1 MKKNYLVI
9 TAIALTSF
17 GAFGQG
23 YVNLSFATHRTWDE
37 FTVPGVGVNAATM
50 DFAVYWAAVGTTDP
64 LASVGA
70 QFGQA
75 AGTPMQQVATNGV
88 GSMSGAYRDINT
100 LLTGAGFTL
109 GSLNGTAQIG
119 TIGASGNSLFG
130 QTQFTGTTGGDIYQ
144 MIVVAWDAASGPGA
158 LVNGTYSAI
167 GWSNPFDYLT
177 GSSAI
182 DPNGQ
187 IVLSNP
193 GLMNQF
199 GVVGFVPELGTLA
212 VPEPGTLALAT
223 IGGATVLLFRR
234 KK

>member
-1 MKKNYLVI
+1 MKKGYLI
-9 TAIALTSF
+9 TTAIALTSF
-17 GAFGQG
+17 GAFAQG
-23 YVNLSFATHRTWDE
+23 YVNLSFATHRVWDE

-50 DFAVYWAAVGTTDP
+50 DFAVYWGPTTLTDP
-64 LASVGA
+64 LSSAGI

-75 AGTPMQQVATNGV
+75 ADPATQQVATNGV
-88 GSMSGAYRDINT
+88 VGIPATYSAING

-109 GSLNGTAQIG
+109 GSFNGTAQIG
-119 TIGASGNSLFG
+119 MIGVAGNSLFG